1 MRTQSIDTP
10 PEVEEVL
17 LEVLRQMRPEQKLQ
31 RMYELTGAVRALA
44 AGGVRRRHGEDLGD
58 REVALRLG
66 ALVIERPLMIEAFSW
81 DGEQRGW

>member
-1 MRTQSIDTP
+1 
-10 PEVEEVL
+10 
-17 LEVLRQMRPEQKLQ
+17 
-31 RMYELTGAVRALA
+31 MYELTGAVRALA
-44 AGGVRRRHGEDLGD
+44 AGGVRRRHGEDHGD